1 MLSKWIFLAL
11 LISVGLANAQYA
23 RGTFYFQS
31 GATVIAIGAIM
42 WIPPTNAT
50 GDIIAERWIFG
61 NVSYTGT
68 NPEYQAFVFDLENKT
83 ITCELNTG
91 NCFTNQTGVKRGWH
105 SIRVYLR
112 NIAGQN
118 WSEQRYIYMN
128 VSADGTTPQ
137 QININI
143 DKKADLNPFIIAA
156 LGFLFALIIFAINKK
171 NQIDYEKEQED
182 NEDIAKVFDQV
193 QD

>member
-1 MLSKWIFLAL
+1 VYSLMLSKWVFLAL
-11 LISVGLANAQYA
+11 LLSVGLANAQYA

-50 GDIIAERWIFG
+50 GDILDTRWIFG

-68 NPEYQAFVFDLENKT
+68 MPDYQAFIFDLDNKT

-91 NCFTNQTGVKRGWH
+91 NCFKNETGVKRGWH

-112 NIAGQN
+112 NSAGQN
-118 WSEQRYIYMN
+118 WSEQRYIFMN
-128 VSADGTTPQ
+128 VSKESNQP
-137 QININI
+137 
-143 DKKADLNPFIIAA
+143 IIVMDESEE
-156 LGFLFALIIFAINKK
+156 GGMDMNMYIIMIFAGLTFVGFFYYRQQK
-171 NQIDYEKEQED
+171 KEQED
-182 NEDIAKVFDQV
+182 VILEAVEQEPENS
-193 QD
+193 

>member
-1 MLSKWIFLAL
+1 MSNKLILLAL
-11 LISVGLANAQYA
+11 LAIVGIANAEYA
-23 RGTFYFQS
+23 RGMFYFQS

-50 GDIIAERWIFG
+50 GDITAERWIFG

-68 NPEYQAFVFDLENKT
+68 MPDYQAFVFDLENKT

-91 NCFTNQTGVKRGWH
+91 NCFKNETGVKRGWH

-112 NIAGQN
+112 NSAGEN

-128 VSADGTTPQ
+128 VS
-137 QININI
+137 
-143 DKKADLNPFIIAA
+143 
-156 LGFLFALIIFAINKK
+156 
-171 NQIDYEKEQED
+171 KEQAGSIIIMDESEAGIENNIYGLLLLLVFIAGTMMYGFTRKQQESD
-182 NEDIAKVFDQV
+182 NESAEGGG
-193 QD
+193 